1 MSVPQVTGEVGGG
14 SPRRTGGRV
23 LVVDDA
29 PTNVELLKQLLWRDV
44 DLVKELIAL

>member
-1 MSVPQVTGEVGGG
+1 VSVPQVTGEVGGG

-23 LVVDDA
+23 LVDDA